1 MKDDARVTVVYN
13 FIMRSNMGFK
23 QIYDG
28 IITKFKEKRN
38 IKKLVFNYWYM
49 NKDINWFFYGKGR
62 S

>member
-38 IKKLVFNYWYM
+38 IKKLVFNFEYIIY
-49 NKDINWFFYGKGR
+49 KSLYILTEFIDI
-62 S
+62 